1 LEQKD
6 LTKNRIPSLKIETLN
21 DRGNFLYLSLIEY
34 KRETYLCVVDEVT
47 EDTIS
52 AFVLDYAEQEN
63 IKISAFLSF
72 VTRWFYSNSD
82 NYSLSTELAKLGLSE
97 HMSPIYKTFE
107 ITYVTRIVGNPFSF
121 KKPKSTTKVKRR
133 RVAAIPDY
141 IEIVF
146 KKTQRDDPAKA

>member
-1 LEQKD
+1 M
-6 LTKNRIPSLKIETLN
+6 TKNRIPSLKIETLN

-72 VTRWFYSNSD
+72 VTHWFYSNSD
-82 NYSLSTELAKLGLSE
+82 NYSLSTELAKMGLSNQ
-97 HMSPIYKTFE
+97 MSPIYKTFD
-107 ITYVTRIVGNPFSF
+107 IAYVTRIVGNPFTF
-121 KKPKSTTKVKRR
+121 NRGGGKSKVRRR

-141 IEIVF
+141 IEVVF
-146 KKTQRDDPAKA
+146 KRPQRETPETNEAEEL